1 MRFCISAI
9 LVSLTSRGASTGA
22 ADDAAFTGGGG
33 FLPPVSH
40 MMTTIRNA
48 SPMRS
53 QDWTFFGRRPCGLG
67 AFSCISA
74 GWLIAHPSVR
84 GSAAREG
91 HFLLADGE
99 VARVNDFGCDVHT
112 VLELE
117 WNQVGLAVFDFIK
130 SRFFARCALDVG
142 KGVVVVDRGDE
153 KRLARRFRVDQV
165 IELQFGRVTGA
176 EAVHLLGGL
185 DLRRVHLIR
194 SLGAKCFD
202 FFLVG

>member
-22 ADDAAFTGGGG
+22 TDDAAFTGVGG

-40 MMTTIRNA
+40 MMVTMRNA

-67 AFSCISA
+67 VFSCISA
-74 GWLIAHPSVR
+74 GWLIDHPSVR
-84 GSAAREG
+84 GNAPRERQ
-91 HFLLADGE
+91 FLVADGE
-99 VARVNDFGCDVHT
+99 VARVNNLGCDVHT

-130 SRFFARCALDVG
+130 SGLFACSALDVG
-142 KGVVVVDRGDE
+142 EGIVVIDRGHE
-153 KRLARRFRVDQV
+153 KGLARRFRVD
-165 IELQFGRVTGA
+165 
-176 EAVHLLGGL
+176 
-185 DLRRVHLIR
+185 
-194 SLGAKCFD
+194 
-202 FFLVG
+202 

>member
-40 MMTTIRNA
+40 MMATIRNA
-48 SPMRS
+48 NPMRS

-74 GWLIAHPSVR
+74 GWVIDQLSVR
-84 GSAAREG
+84 GTAARER

-99 VARVNDFGCDVHT
+99 VAGVNDLGCDVHT

-117 WNQVGLAVFDFIK
+117 RNEVGLAILAFIE
-130 SRFFARCALDVG
+130 
-142 KGVVVVDRGDE
+142 RG
-153 KRLARRFRVDQV
+153 F
-165 IELQFGRVTGA
+165 
-176 EAVHLLGGL
+176 
-185 DLRRVHLIR
+185 
-194 SLGAKCFD
+194 
-202 FFLVG
+202 

>member
-22 ADDAAFTGGGG
+22 ADEAAFTGVGG

-40 MMTTIRNA
+40 MMATIRNA

-53 QDWTFFGRRPCGLG
+53 QDWTFFGRRPWGLG
-67 AFSCISA
+67 AFSCISE

-84 GSAAREG
+84 RSAARER

-99 VARVNDFGCDVHT
+99 VARVNDLGCDVHT

-117 WNQVGLAVFDFIK
+117 RNQVGLAVLHFIK
-130 SRFFARCALDVG
+130 SGLFACSALDVG
-142 KGVVVVDRGDE
+142 EGIVVVDRGHE
-153 KRLARRFRVDQV
+153 KGLARRFRVD
-165 IELQFGRVTGA
+165 
-176 EAVHLLGGL
+176 
-185 DLRRVHLIR
+185 
-194 SLGAKCFD
+194 
-202 FFLVG
+202 

>member
-22 ADDAAFTGGGG
+22 AEDAAFAGVGG

-40 MMTTIRNA
+40 MMAIIRNA

-53 QDWTFFGRRPCGLG
+53 QDWTFFGRRPCGFG
-67 AFSCISA
+67 GFSCSSA

-84 GSAAREG
+84 GNAARER

-99 VARVNDFGCDVHT
+99 VARVDDFGCDVYT

-117 WNQVGLAVFDFIK
+117 RNQVGLAVFDFIK
-130 SRFFARCALDVG
+130 SGLFARSALDVG
-142 KGVVVVDRGDE
+142 EGIVVVDRGDE
-153 KRLARRFRVDQV
+153 KRLARRFRVD
-165 IELQFGRVTGA
+165 
-176 EAVHLLGGL
+176 
-185 DLRRVHLIR
+185 
-194 SLGAKCFD
+194 
-202 FFLVG
+202 